1 MFPIFC
7 AICNSEEKSLWDLGN
22 HISTKHTRN
31 NTFRFPAPKKV
42 QKFVKNLDQTSGM
55 ISGQTSGMI
64 SGQTSGMIS
73 GQTSDTT
80 TVKESSLTCQHCQKT
95 FWQKSALLRH
105 VRNAHLLEN
114 RFQCAH
120 CPKSFKENWKRS
132 KHVRENHKEDLE
144 GKDKEYDDVEAL
156 EVSTDFASLEDD
168 VVQTEEV
175 LTHCPVLNQ
184 SPEKVLSHPSLP
196 VKPILQS
203 NINKQE
209 NPDNLLQAQNNSVSS
224 EKVLSHSPLP
234 AKQILQSKINKQD
247 KPANLIQ
254 VLNNSES
261 PEKMLSH
268 PPLPV
273 KMALQPKDEKTILF
287 GKVHPCAN
295 KSGVRK
301 GKSTLKLNTNDH
313 NNKTAKQSKI
323 PKMVNYKQ
331 ETEMVKQLPIMFG
344 SPNQRF
350 AFGTEISI
358 TRLPSGNNS
367 TNQKIENFASSKPIQ
382 ETPKMKNQSS
392 QNSAGNHIQHSPK
405 MKNQSIQ
412 NFGRKQI
419 QHSTK
424 MSTHLFN
431 KNSLINTTLK
441 TDEINSNKAES
452 KLKLGPKSLTKTD
465 SSKLIKP
472 SKSQVKCTKCFTF
485 FPTIVQMVQHVRVFH
500 QN

>member
-1 MFPIFC
+1 
-7 AICNSEEKSLWDLGN
+7 
-22 HISTKHTRN
+22 
-31 NTFRFPAPKKV
+31 
-42 QKFVKNLDQTSGM
+42 
-55 ISGQTSGMI
+55 
-64 SGQTSGMIS
+64 
-73 GQTSDTT
+73 
-80 TVKESSLTCQHCQKT
+80 
-95 FWQKSALLRH
+95 
-105 VRNAHLLEN
+105 
-114 RFQCAH
+114 
-120 CPKSFKENWKRS
+120 
-132 KHVRENHKEDLE
+132 
-144 GKDKEYDDVEAL
+144 
-156 EVSTDFASLEDD
+156 
-168 VVQTEEV
+168 
-175 LTHCPVLNQ
+175 
-184 SPEKVLSHPSLP
+184 
-196 VKPILQS
+196 
-203 NINKQE
+203 
-209 NPDNLLQAQNNSVSS
+209 
-224 EKVLSHSPLP
+224 
-234 AKQILQSKINKQD
+234 
-247 KPANLIQ
+247 
-254 VLNNSES
+254 
-261 PEKMLSH
+261 
-268 PPLPV
+268 
-273 KMALQPKDEKTILF
+273 
-287 GKVHPCAN
+287 
-295 KSGVRK
+295 
-301 GKSTLKLNTNDH
+301 
-313 NNKTAKQSKI
+313 
-323 PKMVNYKQ
+323 
-331 ETEMVKQLPIMFG
+331 MFG